1 VEVIRVEALERARQ
15 QTDDPDDLEHVTP
28 YLYAH
33 PEEFAMRVLPSAA
46 VPGAFRF
53 TLDTPEDLQRIELL
67 VDRMTQPHWTYDV
80 QALRGLANDE

>member
-1 VEVIRVEALERARQ
+1 
-15 QTDDPDDLEHVTP
+15 
-28 YLYAH
+28 
-33 PEEFAMRVLPSAA
+33 

-53 TLDTPEDLQRIELL
+53 TIDTPEDLQRIELL